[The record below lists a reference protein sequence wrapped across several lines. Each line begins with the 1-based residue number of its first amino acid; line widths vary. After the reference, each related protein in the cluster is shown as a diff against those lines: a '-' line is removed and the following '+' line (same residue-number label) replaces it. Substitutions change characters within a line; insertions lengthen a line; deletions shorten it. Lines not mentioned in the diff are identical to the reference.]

1 MNSIQFIIT
10 FLSIANPAISIPLV
24 PEPCASYAKS
34 FHSVVDQAK
43 RFNGMALTYP
53 GLETERNRLRFY
65 QQMDKRLVPLISCL
79 ADHKS
84 KILKYYL
91 EVKDMTETQIRLFPS
106 N

>member
-1 MNSIQFIIT
+1 M
-10 FLSIANPAISIPLV
+10 
-24 PEPCASYAKS
+24 
-34 FHSVVDQAK
+34 DQVK

-65 QQMDKRLVPLISCL
+65 QQMNKRLVPLISCL

-84 KILKYYL
+84 EILGYYL
-91 EVKDMTETQIRLFPS
+91 EVKDMTETQIETFPS